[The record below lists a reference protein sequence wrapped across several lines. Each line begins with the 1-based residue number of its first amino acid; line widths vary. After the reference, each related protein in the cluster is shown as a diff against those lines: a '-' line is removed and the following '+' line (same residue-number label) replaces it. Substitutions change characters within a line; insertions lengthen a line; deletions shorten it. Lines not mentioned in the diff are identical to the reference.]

1 MSKRTLGAGLTA
13 ILAAALTV
21 SCGDSSNPPP
31 PVGSGTL
38 FTFISDMPI
47 CDVLAFHVLASGS
60 SQPTLALEIAGTTNR
75 VSVIPFTSAIKLNFL
90 ELRDFSTVLNLA
102 SISAGSYDQATL
114 IYSSPTLVL
123 YDPTQNPPTRAVT
136 TSLPSTLPSIPI
148 QPHLVIKPPVNGTSQ
163 VSALQIDFDLRH
175 SVQLDTSG
183 RPTGVVTPVLT
194 ATPIA
199 ASANQRFG
207 EGELDDVFGIID
219 RVDTFSSNGSFVG
232 DIGLQLLQGT
242 GPSLT
247 VNLTSNTV
255 INGIVSCGPPALAG
269 QACTSGVLAKIP
281 TDSFA
286 EVDGYVGTDGN
297 FVANSVEIEDEENP
311 ATDANQLAF
320 LGIVLSTTKDSS
332 GNVTQF
338 TFFIRDEEPDAG
350 IPTVPLDSVVVVNPS
365 TSTTYQYSSRSSNF
379 TNLAFDQTQIRPG
392 QELVVHGVFNR
403 PATPTGSTVA
413 PPTTIAPGKIYL
425 KLQTHEGNFS
435 SLVQAA
441 GDDKTGAFMLAPCAM
456 LFNNSPI
463 LVVTNTNTKFLN
475 VGGLNELTPQ
485 GDLIVKGLLFYD
497 LHGGVLQGNT
507 INNVSVPP
515 GTLVL
520 VAKQVHRVP

>member
-31 PVGSGTL
+31 AVGDGTL

-60 SQPTLALEIAGTTNR
+60 SKPTLALEIAGTTNM
-75 VSVIPFTSAIKLNFL
+75 VSVIPFTAAIKLNFL
-90 ELRDFSTVLNLA
+90 ELRDFSTVLNLT
-102 SISAGSYDQATL
+102 SISAGSYDQAALT
-114 IYSSPTLVL
+114 YSSPTLVL
-123 YDPTQNPPTRAVT
+123 YDPTQNPPTRAIT
-136 TSLPSTLPSIPI
+136 TSLPSTLPSTPI
-148 QPHLVIKPPVNGTSQ
+148 QPHLVISPPVNGRSQ

-183 RPTGVVTPVLT
+183 QPTGVVTPVLT

-199 ASANQRFG
+199 PSANQRF
-207 EGELDDVFGIID
+207 GELDDVFGIID
-219 RVDTFSSNGSFVG
+219 KVDTFSSNASFVG

-269 QACTSGVLAKIP
+269 QACTSGVLAKIA

-297 FVANSVEIEDEENP
+297 FVANSIEIEDEENP
-311 ATDANQLAF
+311 ATDTNQLAF

-332 GNVTQF
+332 GN
-338 TFFIRDEEPDAG
+338 D
-350 IPTVPLDSVVVVNPS
+350 
-365 TSTTYQYSSRSSNF
+365 
-379 TNLAFDQTQIRPG
+379 
-392 QELVVHGVFNR
+392 
-403 PATPTGSTVA
+403 
-413 PPTTIAPGKIYL
+413 
-425 KLQTHEGNFS
+425 
-435 SLVQAA
+435 
-441 GDDKTGAFMLAPCAM
+441 
-456 LFNNSPI
+456 
-463 LVVTNTNTKFLN
+463 
-475 VGGLNELTPQ
+475 
-485 GDLIVKGLLFYD
+485 
-497 LHGGVLQGNT
+497 
-507 INNVSVPP
+507 
-515 GTLVL
+515 
-520 VAKQVHRVP
+520 